1 MTPDSPLLPELEA
14 GLTALGLPPQPLAL
28 RLLDYLALLSPW
40 NRAYNL
46 TAVREERAMGSRHL
60 LDSLAMWRFLRPGR
74 LADLGTGP
82 GLPGIPLAMAR
93 PDVEVSLVESKGKK
107 ARFLREAVRRL
118 GLANARVLE
127 ARAEAVDEPG

>member
-1 MTPDSPLLPELEA
+1 MAPVSPLLPELEA

-28 RLLDYLALLSPW
+28 RLLDSLALLSRW

-46 TAVREERAMGSRHL
+46 TAVRDEREMVSRHL

-93 PDVEVSLVESKGKK
+93 PDVEVSLVESNGKK
-107 ARFLREAVRRL
+107 ARFLRGAARRP
-118 GLANARVLE
+118 GLANAR
-127 ARAEAVDEPG
+127 APQ